1 MPAERRPP
9 LSPPRDLTLPDPEST
24 TARDV
29 LSRAIGRLLSELH
42 ALARAPNRGALRTI
56 LRAPVGAIASVLRQP
71 TVSVH
76 LRCLRDR
83 TDPAATSAIL
93 TELLANL
100 SFELAIR
107 GALPVPLPIERPP
120 PRLLSP
126 STRRSLA
133 IPSDAQAITFAAGR
147 ATIHRP
153 GVDEAIDLT
162 GAQPPHYHPFDYH
175 PITDHLVLALADNNP
190 LAMIDAHPDKQGNA
204 IDLGGH
210 EAREWTT
217 TLAEALDLIGQCL
230 PDLRDEMDLFIHQII
245 PVGWYA
251 ERHLS
256 ASYREAIGSIY
267 LSLHPS
273 LMTMAEALIHEFSHN
288 KMNALFELDDVLENA
303 FTSSFASPIRPDA
316 RPLHGVLLAVHAFL
330 PVARLYEIMLERG
343 HPLAQNSSFRDRYDA
358 IRAINREAAT
368 IVLENGRPT
377 PLGRAV
383 LDEIDRWKHHFD
395 SPPRA

>member
-29 LSRAIGRLLSELH
+29 LSRAIGRLVSELH
-42 ALARAPNRGALRTI
+42 ALARAPSRGALRTI
-56 LRAPVGAIASVLRQP
+56 LRAPAGAIASALRQP

-83 TDPAATSAIL
+83 TDPARTSAAL
-93 TELLANL
+93 TELLAHL

-107 GALPVPLPIERPP
+107 SALPVPLRIERPP

-126 STRRSLA
+126 SARRSLS
-133 IPSDAQAITFAAGR
+133 IPSDAQAITFDAGR

-162 GAQPPHYHPFDYH
+162 GAQSSDYY
-175 PITDHLVLALADNNP
+175 PIVNHLVLALADNNP

-210 EAREWTT
+210 EANEWTT

-230 PDLRDEMDLFIHQII
+230 PDLRNEMDLFIHQII
-245 PVGWYA
+245 PVGWHA

-273 LMTMAEALIHEFSHN
+273 LMTMVEALIHEFSHN

-330 PVARLYEIMLERG
+330 PVARLYEIMLERA
-343 HPLAQNSSFRDRYDA
+343 HPLAGNSTFRERYDA

-383 LDEIDRWKHHFD
+383 LDEIDRWQHHFD
-395 SPPRA
+395 SPPGV

>member
-1 MPAERRPP
+1 
-9 LSPPRDLTLPDPEST
+9 
-24 TARDV
+24 
-29 LSRAIGRLLSELH
+29 
-42 ALARAPNRGALRTI
+42 
-56 LRAPVGAIASVLRQP
+56 VLRQP

-83 TDPAATSAIL
+83 SDPATSSIL
-93 TELLANL
+93 TELLAHL
-100 SFELAIR
+100 AFELAIR
-107 GALPVPLPIERPP
+107 SALPAPIQIERPP

-126 STRRSLA
+126 SMRRSLS
-133 IPSDAQAITFAAGR
+133 IPTDAQAITFDAGR

-162 GAQPPHYHPFDYH
+162 GAHSSQHDRFDYH
-175 PITDHLVLALADNNP
+175 PIVNHLVLALVDNNP
-190 LAMIDAHPDKQGNA
+190 LAMVDAHPDKQGNA

-210 EAREWTT
+210 EAKEWTT
-217 TLAEALDLIGQCL
+217 LLAEALDLIAQYL
-230 PDLRDEMDLFIHQII
+230 PDLRNEIDLFIHQII

-273 LMTMAEALIHEFSHN
+273 LMTMVEALIHEFSHN

-303 FTSSFASPIRPDA
+303 FTSRFASPIRPDA

-330 PVARLYEIMLERG
+330 PVARLYEIMLERA
-343 HPLAQNSSFRDRYDA
+343 HPLAKNPTFHARYDA

-377 PLGRAV
+377 PVGRAV
-383 LDEIDRWKHHFD
+383 LDEIQRWKHHFD
-395 SPPRA
+395 SPGS